1 MLSSNQLECSHSEA
15 WKHHLFLILER
26 VFLPVRLTVGMV
38 ELKFIERNT
47 MLGMRTNAAIN
58 KEDRKLRIT
67 RNLRNRK

>member
-1 MLSSNQLECSHSEA
+1 MLSSNLLERSHSEA
-15 WKHHLFLILER
+15 WQFVSYTRET